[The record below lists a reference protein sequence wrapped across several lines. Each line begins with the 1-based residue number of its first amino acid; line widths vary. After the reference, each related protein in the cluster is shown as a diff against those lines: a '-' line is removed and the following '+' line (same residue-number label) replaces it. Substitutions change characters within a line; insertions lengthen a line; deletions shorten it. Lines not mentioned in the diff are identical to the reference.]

1 MPTAP
6 LPPDE
11 AARQGALRRFAILDT
26 PYDPR
31 FDRLVQLAARV
42 FGTAGAMISM
52 VDADRLWFKA
62 HIGIAM
68 REVPREHGL
77 CAWAIMQDEVCVIE
91 DAAQDARVADNPFV
105 TAEGGLRFYAAAPI
119 TTAEGH
125 RIGTLA
131 IFDAAPRRFDADARN
146 QLREFGLLVTDA
158 LELHR
163 ALAETEAAREEAM
176 LASRS
181 KGEFLA
187 FMSHELRTPLNAI
200 IGFSEMLQSESF
212 GPLGDPHYHDYAGLI
227 RQAGHH
233 LLEVITSILDLSR
246 IEAGK
251 LVLQPDSL
259 TVVDEADAVIS
270 LLLAQ
275 ARQRDLSLVMDASLH
290 GLPVL
295 QADRSAFRQVLLNL
309 ISNAIKFTPSEGRIV
324 VRGEAGD
331 GEIRIMVA
339 DDGPGIAPA
348 DLARLGEA
356 FYQAGPKNERGQ
368 GTGLGLAISRRL
380 MGLHG
385 GRLLIDSALG
395 AGTTATMVFPLSG
408 SAAG

>member
-1 MPTAP
+1 MLSAP

-11 AARQGALRRFAILDT
+11 AARLGALRRFDILDT
-26 PYDPR
+26 PHDGR
-31 FDRLVQLAARV
+31 FDRLASLAARIFRTQSAV
-42 FGTAGAMISM
+42 VTLI
-52 VDADRLWFKA
+52 DADRQWFKA
-62 HIGIAM
+62 HIGIDT
-68 REVPREHGL
+68 RETPRDQAF
-77 CAWAIMQDEVCVIE
+77 CAWTILGDDVFVVE
-91 DAAQDARVADNPFV
+91 DASRDERFQDNPLV
-105 TAEGGLRFYAAAPI
+105 LGAPGIRFYAAAPI
-119 TTAEGH
+119 TVQGGY

-131 IFDAAPRRFDADARN
+131 VFDSVPRRFDTLARG
-146 QLREFGLLVTDA
+146 QLKEIATLVTDA

-163 ALAETEAAREEAM
+163 ALAETEAAREEAI

-212 GPLGDPHYHDYAGLI
+212 GPLGDPHYHEYAGLI
-227 RQAGHH
+227 RQAGAH

-251 LVLQPDSL
+251 LVLQPDRL
-259 TVVDEADAVIS
+259 TVVGEADAVIS

-275 ARQRDLSLVMDASLH
+275 ARQKDLSLVMDASLH

-295 QADRSAFRQVLLNL
+295 MADRSAFRQVLLNL
-309 ISNAIKFTPSEGRIV
+309 ISNAIKFTPAEGRIV
-324 VRGEAGD
+324 VRGDAGN
-331 GEIRIMVA
+331 GEIRIAVA

-356 FYQAGPKNERGQ
+356 FYQAGPKNDRGQ

-385 GRLLIDSALG
+385 GRLAIDSTLG
-395 AGTTATMVFPLSG
+395 EGTTATMVFPRESPNT
-408 SAAG
+408 